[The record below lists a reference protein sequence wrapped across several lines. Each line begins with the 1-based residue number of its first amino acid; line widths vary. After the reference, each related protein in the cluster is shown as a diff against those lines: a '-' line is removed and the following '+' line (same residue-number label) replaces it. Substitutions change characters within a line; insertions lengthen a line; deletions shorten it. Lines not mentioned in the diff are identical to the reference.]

1 MQTMPSTFQPRECHS
16 FSQQPAIQSEISAIH
31 AYRQAVFIQPTAS
44 HSFRDQRHSC
54 IQIGSIH
61 STTDSQSFIQ
71 RSAPFMHTNRQ
82 YSFYN
87 RQPVLH
93 SEISVIH
100 AYRQAVF
107 IQPAASHSVRDQRHS
122 CIQIGSIHSANS
134 QSFIQRSAPF
144 MHSDRQFSFSNSQS
158 FSQRSEPFMHSDTQY
173 SFSNSQHLFNQR
185 SAAFMHTDRQY
196 LFSNRQPVIH
206 SVISPIHAQI
216 RVLQAI
222 FIFLCPPYIALL
234 HSKNI

>member
-134 QSFIQRSAPF
+134 QSFIQRSALF
-144 MHSDRQFSFSNSQS
+144 MHSDRQYRYSFSNSQS

-185 SAAFMHTDRQY
+185 SAPFMHTDRQY
-196 LFSNRQPVIH
+196 SFSNRQPVIQ
-206 SVISPIHAQI
+206 SEISGIHAY
-216 RVLQAI
+216 RQAV
-222 FIFLCPPYIALL
+222 FIL
-234 HSKNI
+234 